1 MKKLF
6 AIIFI
11 AFFCL
16 PVYGAKKN
24 PAFDGRGYVGT
35 LPDLTRQYQPTEPK
49 STKPVIEQVENF
61 HSSDQI
67 KPIPRDNPAFVN
79 IILKQDKTTKYMND
93 INEFIPML
101 EKIYDSI
108 EDGENVQLFNAKVYF
123 FNKNADYL
131 RDKYVE
137 KPEGEYISFKK
148 LMELS
153 THAKSIALLRSE
165 AQKYNPYLAYSGAGY
180 IYDPD
185 NINQQLEYL
194 KKEVEQAILL
204 LRDAN

>member
-24 PAFDGRGYVGT
+24 AAFDGMGYVGT

-61 HSSDQI
+61 HSSDQV

-79 IILKQDKTTKYMND
+79 IILKQDKTTRYVND